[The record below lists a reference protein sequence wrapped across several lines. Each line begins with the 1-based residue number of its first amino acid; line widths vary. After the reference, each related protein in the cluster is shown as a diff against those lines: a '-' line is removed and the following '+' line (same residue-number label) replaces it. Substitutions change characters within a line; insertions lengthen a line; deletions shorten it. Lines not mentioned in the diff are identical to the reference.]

1 MHAHASV
8 MHACSAHAYEIR
20 TYETHARKLHTRKM
34 RAHIV
39 HTHETYAHQM
49 HAHRGVA
56 FSLGMKCQRTLKA
69 NLALGPV
76 TPGVQYCRQAGQ
88 KELSV

>member
-1 MHAHASV
+1 MHASV
-8 MHACSAHAYEIR
+8 VHACKAHAYE
-20 TYETHARKLHTRKM
+20 M

-39 HTHETYAHQM
+39 HTHETYAHQK

-69 NLALGPV
+69 NLTLGPV
-76 TPGVQYCRQAGQ
+76 TPGVQYCRQAGR